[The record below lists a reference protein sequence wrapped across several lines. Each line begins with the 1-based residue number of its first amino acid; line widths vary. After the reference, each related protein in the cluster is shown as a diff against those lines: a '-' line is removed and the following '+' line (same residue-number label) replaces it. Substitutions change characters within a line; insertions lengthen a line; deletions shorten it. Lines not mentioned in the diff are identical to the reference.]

1 MVEKWTEIQKI
12 RMGVNSL
19 NFLKTIFN
27 ELIYIRGMDIASS
40 TYRRIFVL
48 GSGFSKSFCPQMPTL
63 RDLNELIPFGI
74 SVPAPA

>member
-1 MVEKWTEIQKI
+1 
-12 RMGVNSL
+12 
-19 NFLKTIFN
+19 
-27 ELIYIRGMDIASS
+27 MDIASS

-74 SVPAPA
+74 SDEFPHRAITAGVFWNFAIIKRNT